1 MEAKDE
7 HELAG
12 LLRREGYLLVSAQ
25 KAGDEKISKKLDLN
39 IFSFLF
45 GVSLAEKM
53 MFARNLQVMVAAGIS
68 LPRALGILSLQAKS
82 GKLKKALKDIGDQVT
97 KGQNFSGALAQHSD
111 IFPEFFVSMVG
122 VGEESGTLEEV
133 LKNITLQMER
143 EYDLQ
148 SKIKG
153 ALMYPMVVVT
163 AMFLIGILMLIVVV
177 PQLASTFAELQIEL
191 PLTTRIVIGLG
202 TFLSTKW
209 YLLPFIL
216 MAFVSVM
223 RILLKT
229 SQGKRIKDFI
239 FLETPAVST
248 IVKQS
253 NTAYV
258 IRTLGSLIA
267 SGVPLLQALEI
278 IHRSVGNVSFQK
290 AIADGCE
297 KVKKGGKLS
306 DALSAYPHLF
316 PIAVVQMLQ
325 VGEETG
331 QTADILQKLSDFYE
345 EEVTNATKN
354 LSSVIEPILMLI
366 IGAVVGFFAVSMIQ
380 PMYSMLKT
388 V

>member
-1 MEAKDE
+1 MDAKDE
-7 HELAG
+7 HELAA
-12 LLRREGYLLVSAQ
+12 LLRKEGYLVVSVQQASE
-25 KAGDEKISKKLDLN
+25 EKRGKKIDWN
-39 IFSFLF
+39 VFSFLF
-45 GVSLAEKM
+45 SVSLAEKM
-53 MFARNLQVMVAAGIS
+53 MFTRNLQVMVSAGIS
-68 LPRALGILSLQAKS
+68 LPRALGILSLQVKS
-82 GKLKKALKDIGDQVT
+82 GKFRKALRDMGDKVT
-97 KGQNFSGALAQHSD
+97 KGQNFSGALSQHQD
-111 IFPEFFVSMVG
+111 IFQEFFVKMIG

-133 LKNITLQMER
+133 LKNITFQMER
-143 EYDLQ
+143 EYELT

-163 AMFLIGILMLIVVV
+163 AMILIGILMLIVVV
-177 PQLASTFAELQIEL
+177 PQLAATFAELQIEL
-191 PLTTRIVIGLG
+191 PLTTKIVIGLG
-202 TFLSTKW
+202 IFLSTKW

-216 MAFVSVM
+216 LAFVLIARV
-223 RILLKT
+223 LLKT
-229 SQGKRIKDFI
+229 KQGKIIKDFI
-239 FLETPAVST
+239 FLETPVVST

-258 IRTLGSLIA
+258 IRTLSSLIA

-278 IHRSVGNVSFQK
+278 IFRSVGNTSFQK

-306 DALSAYPHLF
+306 DALSSYPHLF
-316 PIAVVQMLQ
+316 PVTVIQMLQ

-331 QTADILQKLSDFYE
+331 QTADILRKLSDFYE

-366 IGAVVGFFAVSMIQ
+366 IGAIVGFFAVSMIQ
-380 PMYSMLKT
+380 PMYSMLKA